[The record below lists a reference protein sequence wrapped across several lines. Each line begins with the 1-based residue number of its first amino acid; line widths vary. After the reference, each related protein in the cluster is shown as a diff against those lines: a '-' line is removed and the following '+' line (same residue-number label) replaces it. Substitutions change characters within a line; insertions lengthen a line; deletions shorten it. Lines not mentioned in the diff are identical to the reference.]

1 MRLLLVGRPATSL
14 SERLNQLTQGAIT
27 LDVARLPA
35 EAIRRFEEVPPDAIL
50 VCDEAGGGRVSTLVK
65 AIKHR
70 PLGQLVP
77 LILICPQP
85 ASQEDAQA
93 LARELELHAWLDP
106 EVSAQELCRVLA
118 AELEVAYEALVPE
131 SQRVSPMAA
140 HQSQDEPA
148 RSSSTSDAF
157 EAGYII
163 EPLDEPPADPADEL
177 AQSDPQDR
185 PTHHALHLAPTS
197 PVAALD
203 RAQLFP
209 VRAHQRQ
216 SGKVTIDVIRRKLK
230 DVRHEDYYTILEV
243 RRGVDGPMVRQA
255 YQTLMSRFDPE
266 TLDFELSRRFFHELA
281 EIRDAFD
288 DAYAVLGDPTL
299 REGYT
304 LAGTK
309 PLGR

>member
-14 SERLNQLTQGAIT
+14 AERLNQLTQAAIT

-65 AIKHR
+65 AIKNR

-77 LILICPQP
+77 LLLICPQP
-85 ASQEDAQA
+85 ASQEDAQQ
-93 LARELELHAWLDP
+93 LARELDLHAWLDP

-118 AELEVAYEALVPE
+118 AELEVPYETLVP
-131 SQRVSPMAA
+131 QAQQVTPMAQ
-140 HQSQDEPA
+140 HQSQDEPP
-148 RSSSTSDAF
+148 RSTEPADAF
-157 EAGYII
+157 DAGYIV
-163 EPLDEPPADPADEL
+163 EPLDEPPSEA
-177 AQSDPQDR
+177 PQEDSL
-185 PTHHALHLAPTS
+185 PYAIHLAPTS

-309 PLGR
+309 PAAR